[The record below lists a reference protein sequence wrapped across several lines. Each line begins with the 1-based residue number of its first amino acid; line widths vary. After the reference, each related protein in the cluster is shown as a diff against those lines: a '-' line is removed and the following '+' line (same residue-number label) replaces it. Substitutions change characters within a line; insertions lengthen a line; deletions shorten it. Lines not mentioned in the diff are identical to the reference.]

1 MDILTNLLASF
12 GNLGWTLVSFVVA
25 LSIIVFIHEYGHY
38 IVGRWSGI
46 HAEVFSIGF
55 GKVLW
60 SRTDKR
66 GTVWQIAAL
75 PFGGYVKFLGDANAA
90 SVGGDAATGD
100 GVEPTRFSEYL
111 AETAERAPHAQAY
124 VSALDSRNTML
135 GAPLWAR
142 AATVAAGPVF
152 NFILSF
158 FVFAGLMLFQ
168 GQPITPLT
176 VSTVPSFPPAITQ
189 DLLPGD
195 QVLAVEG
202 RALDY
207 PEGFS
212 AAVAHLPS
220 QPSLAYDI
228 RRDGERMTVRG
239 PQPQPALV
247 QSVTPRS
254 AADDAGLK
262 IGDVIVSMNGTP
274 VYQFGDM
281 VDVVTVTGAA
291 PIALE
296 VWRSGELFTSTLTP
310 RLAAIPQPDGSLK
323 DEPKLG
329 IGNGGLFFAPATR
342 TVGLWDSVTLAAQQV
357 WFIIV
362 QSLNGL
368 KQMIIGNINTCNLS
382 GPVGIAE
389 TAGSMAS
396 QGAMSF
402 ITLIAVLSTAV
413 GLLNLFPIP
422 VLDGGHLVFHAY
434 EAVTGKMPSE
444 GALRI
449 FMAIGLALIG
459 TLMLFAIGNDLLFCP

>member
-1 MDILTNLLASF
+1 MNTLISSF
-12 GNLGWTLVSFVVA
+12 GSFGWTLVSFVVA
-25 LSIIVFIHEYGHY
+25 LSIIVAIHEYGHY

-66 GTVWQIAAL
+66 GTVWQIALL

-90 SVGGDAATGD
+90 SVGS
-100 GVEPTRFSEYL
+100 V
-111 AETAERAPHAQAY
+111 AETEDEHIEEYMAQSNARAGAE
-124 VSALDSRNTML
+124 ALGLTKRNTML
-135 GAPLWAR
+135 GAPLWGR
-142 AATVAAGPVF
+142 AATVAAGPIF

-158 FVFAGLMLFQ
+158 FVFAGLLLFQ

-176 VSTVPSFPPAITQ
+176 VSSLPSFPESIEQ
-189 DLLPGD
+189 QLLPGD
-195 QVLAVEG
+195 QVISVEG
-202 RALDY
+202 NALDY
-207 PEGFS
+207 PDGF
-212 AAVAHLPS
+212 ADAIADLPS
-220 QPSLAYDI
+220 QPSLTYEVV
-228 RRDGERMTVRG
+228 RNGETMTVQG
-239 PQPQPALV
+239 PQPQPAFV
-247 QSVTPRS
+247 QSITPRS

-262 IGDVIVSMNGTP
+262 IGDVIVSMNGTA
-274 VYQFGDM
+274 VYQFADM
-281 VDVVTVTGAA
+281 INEVNATGAN
-291 PIALE
+291 PIELE
-296 VWRSGELFTSTLTP
+296 VWRDGEMRVETLTP
-310 RLAAIPQPDGSLK
+310 RLQAIPQSDGSML

-329 IGNGGLFFAPATR
+329 IGNGGLFFDPATSS
-342 TVGLWDSVTLAAQQV
+342 VGILESAGLAAKQV

-396 QGAMSF
+396 QGAVSF
-402 ITLIAVLSTAV
+402 ISLIAVLSTAV

-434 EAVTGKMPSE
+434 EAVTGKMPSD
-444 GALRI
+444 GALRV
-449 FMAIGLALIG
+449 FMAIGLAMIG

>member
-1 MDILTNLLASF
+1 MEILTNLLSSF
-12 GNLGWTLVSFVVA
+12 GSLGWTLIAFVVA
-25 LSIIVFIHEYGHY
+25 LSIIVAVHEYGHY

-60 SRTDKR
+60 SRRDKR
-66 GTVWQIAAL
+66 GTLWQIAAL

-90 SVGGDAATGD
+90 SVGGEGEVETSRFDA
-100 GVEPTRFSEYL
+100 YL
-111 AETAERAPHAQAY
+111 AQAGEDSPQAHAY
-124 VSALDSRNTML
+124 VSALTAKNTML

-142 AATVAAGPVF
+142 SATVAAGPIF

-158 FVFAGLMLFQ
+158 FVFVGLLLAQ

-176 VSTVPSFPPAITQ
+176 VSAVPGFPSAIEQ
-189 DLLPGD
+189 QLLPGD
-195 QVLAVEG
+195 QILAVEG

-207 PEGFS
+207 PEGFG
-212 AAVAHLPS
+212 AAIADVRS
-220 QPSLAYDI
+220 QPSVAYTI
-228 RRDGERMTVRG
+228 ERAGETLSVRG

-262 IGDVIVSMNGTP
+262 IGDVVVSMNGIM

-281 VDVVTVTGAA
+281 VEVVNAIGAE

-296 VWRSGELFTSTLTP
+296 VWRDGEIFTSTLTP
-310 RLAAIPQPDGSLK
+310 RPQAMPQEDGSML
-323 DEPKLG
+323 DEYKLG
-329 IGNGGLFFAPATR
+329 IGNGGLFFEPATSG
-342 TVGLWDSVTLAAQQV
+342 VGVWESAKLAVQQV

-402 ITLIAVLSTAV
+402 ISLIAVLSTAV

-434 EAVTGKMPSE
+434 EAVTGKMPSD

-449 FMAIGLALIG
+449 FMSIGLALIG
-459 TLMLFAIGNDLLFCP
+459 TLMIFAIFNDLLFCP

>member
-1 MDILTNLLASF
+1 MEILNTLISSF
-12 GNLGWTLVSFVVA
+12 GSFGWTLVSFVVA
-25 LSIIVFIHEYGHY
+25 LSIIVAIHEYGHY

-90 SVGGDAATGD
+90 SFGGDTD
-100 GVEPTRFSEYL
+100 VEGSLDDDKHAKNLSP
-111 AETAERAPHAQAY
+111 AAQAH
-124 VSALDSRNTML
+124 VNTLTSRNTML
-135 GAPLWAR
+135 GAPLWGR
-142 AATVAAGPVF
+142 AATVAAGPIF

-158 FVFAGLMLFQ
+158 FVFSGLLLFQ

-176 VSTVPSFPPAITQ
+176 VSSLPSFPDSIEQ
-189 DLLPGD
+189 QLLPGD
-195 QVLAVEG
+195 QVISVEG
-202 RALDY
+202 NALDY
-207 PEGFS
+207 PDGF
-212 AAVAHLPS
+212 AAAIAGLPS
-220 QPSLAYDI
+220 QPSLAYEVV
-228 RRDGERMTVRG
+228 RYGETMTVQG
-239 PQPQPALV
+239 PQPQPAFV
-247 QSVTPRS
+247 QSITPRS

-262 IGDVIVSMNGTP
+262 IGDVIVSMNGTA
-274 VYQFGDM
+274 VYQFADM
-281 VDVVTVTGAA
+281 INEVNATGAN
-291 PIALE
+291 PIELE
-296 VWRSGELFTSTLTP
+296 VWRDGEMRIETLTP
-310 RLAAIPQPDGSLK
+310 RLQAIPQPDGSML

-329 IGNGGLFFAPATR
+329 IGNGGLFFDPATSSA
-342 TVGLWDSVTLAAQQV
+342 GILESAGLAAKQV

-396 QGAMSF
+396 QGAVSF
-402 ITLIAVLSTAV
+402 ISLIAVLSTAV

-434 EAVTGKMPSE
+434 EAVTGKMPSDS
-444 GALRI
+444 ALRI
-449 FMAIGLALIG
+449 FMAIGLAMIG

>member
-1 MDILTNLLASF
+1 M
-12 GNLGWTLVSFVVA
+12 SFVVA
-25 LSIIVFIHEYGHY
+25 LSIIVAIHEYGHY

-60 SRTDKR
+60 SRTDKH
-66 GTVWQIAAL
+66 GTVWQIALL

-90 SVGGDAATGD
+90 SVGGDADVVQALETGD
-100 GVEPTRFSEYL
+100 QTSNGS
-111 AETAERAPHAQAY
+111 QA
-124 VSALDSRNTML
+124 LNSRNTML

-142 AATVAAGPVF
+142 ASTVAAGPIF

-158 FVFAGLMLFQ
+158 FVFVGLLLFQ
-168 GQPITPLT
+168 GQPISPLT
-176 VSTVPSFPPAITQ
+176 VSALPSFPTTIEQ
-189 DLLPGD
+189 QLLPGD
-195 QVLAVEG
+195 QIIGVEG
-202 RALDY
+202 TELNY
-207 PEGFS
+207 PDGFS
-212 AAVAHLPS
+212 AAVSDLPS
-220 QPSLAYDI
+220 TPSVSYEVE
-228 RRDGERMTVRG
+228 RDGARLTVLG
-239 PQPQPALV
+239 PQPRPAFV

-262 IGDVIVSMNGTP
+262 IGDVVVSMNGTM

-281 VDVVTVTGAA
+281 VDVVDATGAA

-296 VWRSGELFTSTLTP
+296 IWRDGEIINSTLTP
-310 RLAAIPQPDGSLK
+310 RMAAMPQPDGSLK

-329 IGNGGLFFAPATR
+329 IGNGGLFFEPATAS
-342 TVGLWDSVTLAAQQV
+342 VGLWDSVKLAVQQV

-396 QGAMSF
+396 QGAISF
-402 ITLIAVLSTAV
+402 ISLIAVLSTAV

-434 EAVTGKMPSE
+434 EAVTGKMPSD

-449 FMAIGLALIG
+449 FMTIGIAMIG